1 MTIKNDFIIEV
12 FVVKTIGTDSIC
24 MMFSD
29 MAVSALV
36 EALVTGQKIER
47 LILAYND
54 TGHMSCL
61 KLADLL
67 LKCRTLE
74 YLDWYK
80 VKADVL

>member
-1 MTIKNDFIIEV
+1 ML
-12 FVVKTIGTDSIC
+12 
-24 MMFSD
+24 FSD

-36 EALVTGQKIER
+36 EALVTSKTMRR
-47 LILAYND
+47 LTLAYND
-54 TGHMSCL
+54 TGHMSCM